1 MIPIAQKT
9 DPESERI
16 VISLPVKVEAQ
27 TAVNEFWREISH
39 IEAVTKTSADFYLTR
54 PFEVGQLLLLKMPIR
69 KELRR
74 YDLDKE
80 NYCVWGIVRSC
91 NPALRDNFSGYFI
104 SVAFTGAEPP
114 FSFRQNPTTIYKLD
128 KLGEN
133 GFWEIRELR
142 QGPENRRHSR
152 YNIPLDV
159 VIVVCDEEDNE
170 IAYEHTVT
178 ENISQSGVSVFST
191 LQLNIGDMVKVVKQN
206 GSFTA
211 SAIVRNRRIGKDN
224 LPRLHLEFVN
234 ASFPLEGIG

>member
-1 MIPIAQKT
+1 M
-9 DPESERI
+9 
-16 VISLPVKVEAQ
+16 ISLPVKVEAQ
-27 TAVNEFWREISH
+27 TDINEFWREISH

-54 PFEVGQLLLLKMPIR
+54 SFEVGQLLLLKMPIR

-74 YDLDKE
+74 HDIDKE

-91 NPALRDNFSGYFI
+91 SQALRNNLPGYFL
-104 SVAFTGAEPP
+104 SVAFIGSEPP
-114 FSFRQNPTTIYKLD
+114 FSFRQRPSTIYKLE

-133 GFWEIRELR
+133 GFWQVSQLR

-159 VIVVCDEEDNE
+159 VIVVCDAEDNV
-170 IAYEHTVT
+170 IAHEQTVT

-191 LQLNIGDMVKVVKQN
+191 LQLDVGDTVKLIRTHSN
-206 GSFTA
+206 FSATA
-211 SAIVRNRRIGKDN
+211 VVRNRRLGTDN

-234 ASFPLEGIG
+234 ATFPLEGIG